1 MNLLRSWVT
10 KKLTQIATKCVIYN
24 GINDILEEGL
34 PATILDNL
42 GSLISDLVKNNAMK
56 IYVCQVMP
64 MPTTPEIQTK
74 TEDYNELLVKW
85 GEINGI
91 EIIKTS
97 PIFRLGTGELDD
109 LSFSKAEEENLV
121 FTLNRLGAIKLLCTI
136 TKQCPDFH
144 LCSTWDEVKNFW
156 NTYRAQRSDR

>member
-85 GEINGI
+85 GETNGI
-91 EIIKTS
+91 EIIKTA

-109 LSFSKAEEENLV
+109 LSFSKAEEENSG
-121 FTLNRLGAIKLLCTI
+121 FTLNRLGAIKLLSTI